1 MDATSHRLRALRLPL
16 PQLVPTLS
24 LSSLRAPLA
33 TPTRRVAAW
42 TLAHIALAVAILA
55 GVGFAIVGTPPT
67 TGSRFLMDAAAICAI
82 GLGYVL
88 RLDARRRNKH
98 ETDPLRAFWEPML
111 FAIGLVA
118 AESGLGMLAT
128 GRALPDSLL
137 PVGIPTTVVSALLTV
152 AEVVLVVEL
161 MVRLRP
167 LVLYRRRRGAVVLW
181 RIMLV
186 WGALAAPF
194 YWTESSS
201 LSGTPAI
208 IVGVLLE
215 GVPVLLAVGLAF
227 RQGWVG
233 ALSFR
238 ERLVAAGLALG
249 LMGTLITVL
258 YLRLEGPAAVSL
270 DGGKTAVVAYS
281 ALLVRSVNELFLLT
295 ASFGI
300 LYSLTAFLV
309 LVFQLP
315 TSDAL
320 GQRAGER
327 KALQTLA
334 DISGRVLDRDELAQA
349 IARGPVDAG
358 LADAAWLALPDLKSG
373 SLTPSVVA
381 AAGLT
386 PSTAGRVADIAAL
399 TDAAHDA
406 SSSEDRSSG
415 ALVLAQASADHRVR
429 ANPGD
434 GVGSLAVFPLAA
446 GGHANG
452 ALVVSRRAT
461 ESFETD
467 DLASLQA
474 FAAQSALALS
484 HSDLFAEALERERL
498 ARELALA
505 REVQER
511 LLPQTLPVIQGLDLA
526 ATEHPAREVGGDYFD
541 AVALSDDC
549 AGVLVADVSGKG
561 AAAAFYMAEMKGIFQ
576 AGSRLTRSPGAFLA
590 QANEALSPSLQRGA
604 FVSAT
609 YAVIDAEAGTIAL
622 ARAGHCPAILA
633 RDADREDGGRWLLRG
648 DGLAIGLDRRG
659 MLFRQTLRE
668 QTVQLAPGD
677 ALILF
682 TDGLVEARNAAGE
695 EYGYDRLADAV
706 ARYRC
711 TRAGTLRDNVL
722 NDVRQWV
729 GDREF
734 DDDVTLFV
742 ITWPGRGDVLPAPS
756 LPPVHDRPAFA

>member
-1 MDATSHRLRALRLPL
+1 MRALGLPYTS
-16 PQLVPTLS
+16 PVPTLS
-24 LSSLRAPLA
+24 LSSLRDPLA

-42 TLAHIALAVAILA
+42 TVAHIALATAILA

-88 RLDARRRNKH
+88 RLDARRRNQH

-111 FAIGLVA
+111 FAIGLLVA
-118 AESGLGMLAT
+118 EWGLGAMAA
-128 GRALPDSLL
+128 GRALPGSLL
-137 PVGIPTTVVSALLTV
+137 PIGVPTTAVAAALTI
-152 AEVVLVVEL
+152 AEVVLIVEL
-161 MVRLRP
+161 LVRMRP
-167 LVLYRRRRGAVVLW
+167 LVLYRRRRVAVGLW
-181 RIMLV
+181 RAMLI
-186 WGALAAPF
+186 WGALTAPF
-194 YWTESSS
+194 YWTESTT
-201 LSGTPAI
+201 LTG
-208 IVGVLLE
+208 VGPTVVLVTFDLI
-215 GVPVLLAVGLAF
+215 PVLLGLSLAF

-233 ALSFR
+233 ALTFR
-238 ERLVAAGLALG
+238 ERLAAAGLALG
-249 LMGTLITVL
+249 LMGALITVL

-270 DGGKTAVVAYS
+270 DGGKTEVVAYS
-281 ALLVRSVNELFLLT
+281 ALLVRSVNELFLL
-295 ASFGI
+295 AAVFGI

-334 DISGRVLDRDELAQA
+334 DISGRVLDRAELADA

-373 SLTPSVVA
+373 SLTPVIVA

-406 SSSEDRSSG
+406 SSTETRSAG

-429 ANPGD
+429 ASPGD

-461 ESFETD
+461 ESFEAD
-467 DLASLQA
+467 DLASIQT

-511 LLPQTLPVIQGLDLA
+511 LLPQSLPVISGLDLA

-609 YAVIDAEAGTIAL
+609 YAVIDAETGTVSL

-633 RDADREDGGRWLLRG
+633 RDPDRSDGGRWLLRG

-659 MLFRQTLRE
+659 TLFRQTLRE

-677 ALILF
+677 ALVLF
-682 TDGLVEARNAAGE
+682 TDGLVEARNMDGE
-695 EYGYDRLADAV
+695 EFGYDRLADAV
-706 ARYRC
+706 ARHRC
-711 TRAGTLRDNVL
+711 TRAGTLRDAL
-722 NDVRQWV
+722 LHDVGQWV

-734 DDDVTLFV
+734 DDDVTIFV
-742 ITWPGRGDVLPAPS
+742 ITWPGRGDVPPAPS
-756 LPPVHDRPAFA
+756 LPPVRDHPAFAPAT

>member
-1 MDATSHRLRALRLPL
+1 MW
-16 PQLVPTLS
+16 V
-24 LSSLRAPLA
+24 
-33 TPTRRVAAW
+33 
-42 TLAHIALAVAILA
+42 LAHAALGMAILA
-55 GVGFAIVGTPPT
+55 GVGFAIVGTPPAA
-67 TGSRFLMDAAAICAI
+67 GSRFLMDAAAISAI
-82 GLGYVL
+82 GLGYIL
-88 RLDARRRNKH
+88 RLDARRRNQL

-111 FAIGLVA
+111 FAIGLLVA
-118 AESGLGMLAT
+118 EWSLGAMAA
-128 GRALPDSLL
+128 GKVLPGSLL
-137 PVGIPTTVVSALLTV
+137 PVGVPTTAVAALLTI
-152 AEVVLVVEL
+152 AEVILIVEL

-167 LVLYRRRRGAVVLW
+167 LVLYRRRRVAVILW

-186 WGALAAPF
+186 WGAVTAPF
-194 YWTESSS
+194 ALGQSNAIASSS
-201 LSGTPAI
+201 WAFVPILIDALPILLS
-208 IVGVLLE
+208 L
-215 GVPVLLAVGLAF
+215 GLAF

-238 ERLVAAGLALG
+238 ERLAAAGLALG
-249 LMGTLITVL
+249 LMGALITVL
-258 YLRLEGPAAVSL
+258 YLRLEGPAAVSFN
-270 DGGKTAVVAYS
+270 DGKTEAVAYS
-281 ALLVRSVNELFLLT
+281 ALLVRSVNELFILT
-295 ASFGI
+295 SSFGI

-315 TSDAL
+315 ASDAL

-334 DISGRVLDRDELAQA
+334 DVSGRVLDRAELAEA

-373 SLTPSVVA
+373 SLTPSIVA

-406 SSSEDRSSG
+406 SSGENRGGG
-415 ALVLAQASADHRVR
+415 ALVLAKASADHRVR

-434 GVGSLAVFPLAA
+434 GVGSLAVFPLKA

-461 ESFETD
+461 ESFEAD
-467 DLASLQA
+467 DLTSIQT

-511 LLPQTLPVIQGLDLA
+511 LLPQSLPKIEGLDLA

-541 AVALSDDC
+541 AVSLSEDC
-549 AGVLVADVSGKG
+549 AGLIVADVSGKG

-609 YAVIDAEAGTIAL
+609 YAVVDAEAGTVSL

-633 RDADREDGGRWLLRG
+633 RDPARSDGGRWLLRG
-648 DGLAIGLDRRG
+648 DGLAIGLDRKG
-659 MLFRQTLRE
+659 VIFRQTLRE

-677 ALILF
+677 ALVLF

-695 EYGYDRLADAV
+695 EFGYDRLADAV
-706 ARYRC
+706 ARHR
-711 TRAGTLRDNVL
+711 TPRAGSLRDALLQEVG
-722 NDVRQWV
+722 QWV

-734 DDDVTLFV
+734 DDDVTIFV
-742 ITWPGRGDVLPAPS
+742 ITWPGRGDIPAAPN
-756 LPPVHDRPAFA
+756 LPPVSDHAAFPEASSA